1 MTSNLNFLDCTL
13 RDGGYYNSWD
23 FKDSLVTEYLNAVSV
38 SGVDFVELG
47 LRSRKGGGF
56 KGMFAFCPEQYLE
69 SLAIPENL
77 KIGVMV
83 NAAELLAA
91 DSVEEG
97 LGQLFPVAASKSRVD
112 LVRIACHLHEVL
124 NVLGAI
130 PWLKSKGYLVGI
142 NLMQISSQPRSEV
155 VGLAGMIN
163 KQPLDVLYFAD
174 SLGSMNPNEV
184 AEKIR
189 WLREGWSGDI
199 GVHTH
204 DNMGMALQNSLRALD
219 EGASWVDSTI
229 TGMGRGPGNSKTEEL
244 AIEISHRRS
253 DSRSLVPL
261 FHLAAQYF
269 RPMQQRYGWGTNPFY
284 YLAGKYGIHPTYIQE
299 MLGDSRY
306 DEADILAVIEHLR
319 LVGGRKFSADALDS
333 ARVFYHGASSGR
345 WSPVADFEGR
355 DVLIMG
361 AGPGAGE
368 HSRAIETFIKSH
380 RPLVLALNTPSAI
393 SESLVDYRIAC
404 HPVRLLADA
413 KKHRHQLHPV
423 IMPYSMLP
431 VEVQRSYEGM
441 QICDFGLSVRPG
453 GFEFDET
460 GCVSPSSL
468 VVAYA
473 LAAASSG
480 KAKRVLMVGFDGF
493 GADDPRTEEME
504 DILTLYRASDESCPI
519 LAITPT
525 RYNIP
530 LTSIYLM

>member
-189 WLREGWSGDI
+189 WLREGWSG
-199 GVHTH
+199 
-204 DNMGMALQNSLRALD
+204 
-219 EGASWVDSTI
+219 E
-229 TGMGRGPGNSKTEEL
+229 
-244 AIEISHRRS
+244 
-253 DSRSLVPL
+253 
-261 FHLAAQYF
+261 
-269 RPMQQRYGWGTNPFY
+269 
-284 YLAGKYGIHPTYIQE
+284 
-299 MLGDSRY
+299 
-306 DEADILAVIEHLR
+306 
-319 LVGGRKFSADALDS
+319 
-333 ARVFYHGASSGR
+333 
-345 WSPVADFEGR
+345 
-355 DVLIMG
+355 
-361 AGPGAGE
+361 
-368 HSRAIETFIKSH
+368 
-380 RPLVLALNTPSAI
+380 
-393 SESLVDYRIAC
+393 
-404 HPVRLLADA
+404 
-413 KKHRHQLHPV
+413 
-423 IMPYSMLP
+423 
-431 VEVQRSYEGM
+431 
-441 QICDFGLSVRPG
+441 
-453 GFEFDET
+453 
-460 GCVSPSSL
+460 
-468 VVAYA
+468 
-473 LAAASSG
+473 
-480 KAKRVLMVGFDGF
+480 
-493 GADDPRTEEME
+493 
-504 DILTLYRASDESCPI
+504 
-519 LAITPT
+519 
-525 RYNIP
+525 
-530 LTSIYLM
+530 